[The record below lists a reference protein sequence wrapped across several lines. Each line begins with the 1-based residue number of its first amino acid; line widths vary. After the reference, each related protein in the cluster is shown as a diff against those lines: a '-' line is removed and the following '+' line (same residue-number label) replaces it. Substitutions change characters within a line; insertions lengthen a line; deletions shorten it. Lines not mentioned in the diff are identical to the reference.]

1 MKTDASGRLRGS
13 LVDARSGESMR
24 VGLACAP
31 DHRGLDL
38 TIDEESFELKLSRRW
53 ESLPPDKEIERAVT
67 RWEATTSTT
76 VKWESVELVVDC
88 GATPPYFGITVTST
102 GDGTLWDWSF
112 EITHEVQHQVKSLI
126 DSVWENQDKACPTVF
141 SRAS

>member
-13 LVDARSGESMR
+13 LLDARSGVSMR
-24 VGLACAP
+24 VGLAGAP

-38 TIDEESFELKLSRRW
+38 TIDGKRFELRLSRRW
-53 ESLPPDKEIERAVT
+53 ESLPPDKDIESAVT
-67 RWEATTSTT
+67 RWEATTSTR

-88 GATPPYFGITVTST
+88 GATPPSFGISVTSS
-102 GDGTLWDWSF
+102 GDGTLRDWSF
-112 EITHEVQHQVKSLI
+112 EITHAIQHQMKSLI
-126 DSVWENQDKACPTVF
+126 DSVWENQDKASPSVI

>member
-1 MKTDASGRLRGS
+1 MKTDASGRLRGR
-13 LVDARSGESMR
+13 LVDARSGTSMR

-38 TIDEESFELKLSRRW
+38 AIDEESFELRLSRRW
-53 ESLPPDKEIERAVT
+53 ESLPPDKDIERAVT

-88 GATPPYFGITVTST
+88 GATPPYFGISVTSS
-102 GDGTLWDWSF
+102 GVGDWSF
-112 EITHEVQHQVKSLI
+112 EITHAIQHQMKSLI
-126 DSVWENQDKACPTVF
+126 DSVWKNQDKASPSVV
-141 SRAS
+141 SLAS